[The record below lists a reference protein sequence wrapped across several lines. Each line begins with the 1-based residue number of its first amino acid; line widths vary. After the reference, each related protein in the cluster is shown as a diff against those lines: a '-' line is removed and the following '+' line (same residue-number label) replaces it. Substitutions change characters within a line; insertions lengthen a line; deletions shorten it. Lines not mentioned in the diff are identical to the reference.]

1 MPIKSINFT
10 IIAVIFGLLSF
21 HAHADWILNA
31 QNANFTFVTT
41 KAVTNTEIQRFT
53 KLEGTVSK
61 DGFIDVAIDLS
72 SVETG
77 IGIRNERMISMLFEI
92 GQYSKYAR
100 FTGQVPDG
108 LIQMAKKNG
117 VAKANIDGLLEMH
130 GVKQAQKIS
139 VMIFSEK
146 QSLWVTTN
154 QPILIGASNFGMS
167 GGIEALKNIVAL
179 ASINDVVSANF
190 VLEFLPMK

>member
-1 MPIKSINFT
+1 MSIKSIYLT
-10 IIAVIFGLLSF
+10 TIAVIFGLLSP
-21 HAHADWILNA
+21 HTHADWVLNP

-41 KAVTNTEIQRFT
+41 KAVTNTETQRFT
-53 KLEGTVSK
+53 KLDGSVSK

-77 IGIRNERMISMLFEI
+77 VGIRNERMISMLFEI
-92 GQYSKYAR
+92 GHYSKYAR
-100 FTGQVPDG
+100 FTGQAPDG
-108 LIQMAKKNG
+108 LIQLAKKNG

-146 QSLWVTTN
+146 QNLWVTTS
-154 QPILIGASNFGMS
+154 QPILIGASNFGMT

-179 ASINDVVSANF
+179 PSINDVISANF
-190 VLEFLPMK
+190 VLEFSPKK